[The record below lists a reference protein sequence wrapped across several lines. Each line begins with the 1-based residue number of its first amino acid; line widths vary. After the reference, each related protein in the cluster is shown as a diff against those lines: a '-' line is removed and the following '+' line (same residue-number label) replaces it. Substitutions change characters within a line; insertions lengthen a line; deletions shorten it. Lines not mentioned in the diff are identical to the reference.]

1 MQTHSLVS
9 ALLILGA
16 VGFGLGRLIAVSTG
30 SSEAPAATST
40 APQAVALPQPPPMI
54 APPSPQAAP
63 QVQAPQAAP
72 QVQAPQVPA
81 PAQPAAAAQLGAPP
95 QVAAAQPP
103 PPRVEAPPAISAF
116 PKEPGVPD
124 LPAGPLPNA
133 KPHPLPGAPKGWL
146 PSPALGSDEGK
157 VTVVVASDFQCPV
170 CRRVVEPVEA
180 LVHEVPEVR
189 IEFKQHPLSSH
200 RRAEPAAV
208 ASMAAHKQGRFW
220 EYHNLLFQNQAALED
235 ADLERYA
242 QQLSLDMDRF
252 RKDLQDPAL
261 LAQAR
266 AESKAS
272 ELLGARG
279 TPAFFINGKLQVGW
293 GSYFGFKQMVVD
305 ELAAANAAVK
315 AGTPP
320 TKAYEARVLANHESG
335 PDYVK
340 YFIQGTPPAEAA
352 SP

>member
-9 ALLILGA
+9 ALFILGA
-16 VGFGLGRLIAVSTG
+16 VGFGLGRLIAVSTA
-30 SSEAPAATST
+30 SPEAPAATST
-40 APQAVALPQPPPMI
+40 APQTVALPQPPPPSPPT
-54 APPSPQAAP
+54 APPSPQAVPQAAP
-63 QVQAPQAAP
+63 QVQAQ
-72 QVQAPQVPA
+72 
-81 PAQPAAAAQLGAPP
+81 PAQPAATPPMPEP
-95 QVAAAQPP
+95 QVAAAPPP
-103 PPRVEAPPAISAF
+103 PPRVEPTPAISAF

-315 AGTPP
+315 AGTPA

-340 YFIQGTPPAEAA
+340 YFIQGTPPAEVA